1 MADSPSYTGIEPLA
15 HHSLLRMP
23 TRIIWIIAALLVS
36 FFLWAAF
43 STLDEVSTGTGKVV
57 PSSHEQTIQ
66 SLEGG
71 ILVDLKVKEG
81 DIVKAGQ
88 MLAQLDRTRTQSS
101 VDETAARAIAAE
113 ATAARLRAEVNN
125 MPLSFPVEVKAYPAL
140 IRSETAL
147 YNSRRT
153 SLATG
158 LSDLHRQLTLIKNEL
173 AMTEPLVAKG
183 AASDVE
189 VLRLQRQISEIQ
201 TRADDMQSQYM
212 VKARED
218 LEKAEAEAKAQE
230 SVTRGRSDML
240 DRLTFSSPM
249 RGIVKDIEVTT
260 KGGVIPP
267 NGRLMTIVPMDEQL
281 LVEARISPRDI
292 AFIHPGQ
299 SAMVKLS
306 AYDYSIYGGLPAKVT
321 VISPDTVQDDVRRDT
336 YYYRVW
342 VRTDSDH
349 LTNKSGHSF
358 PIVPGMV
365 ATIDIHTGSK
375 TILQYLIKPLNRA
388 KEALRER

>member
-1 MADSPSYTGIEPLA
+1 MANLSFSNQSMVDGHDPLHFPA
-15 HHSLLRMP
+15 
-23 TRIIWIIAALLVS
+23 RIVWVVVALLLC
-36 FFLWAAF
+36 FFIWAACF
-43 STLDEVSTGTGKVV
+43 SLEEVSTGTGKVV

-71 ILVDLKVKEG
+71 ILVHLNVKEG
-81 DIVKAGQ
+81 DIVQAGQ

-101 VDETAARAIAAE
+101 VEETAARAVAAE

-125 MPLSFPVEVKAYPAL
+125 TPLSFPDSVKAYPAL
-140 IRSETAL
+140 VRSESDL
-147 YNSRRT
+147 YHSRRS
-153 SLATG
+153 SLAMG
-158 LSDLHRQLTLIKNEL
+158 LRDLHQQLALIRNEL
-173 AMTEPLVAKG
+173 TMTEPLVARG

-189 VLRLQRQISEIQ
+189 VLRLKRQVSEIE
-201 TRADDMQSQYM
+201 TRADDMQNQYM

-218 LEKAEAEAKAQE
+218 LEKAEAEAKAQQ
-230 SVTRGRSDML
+230 SVTKGRSDML
-240 DRLTFSSPM
+240 DRLTFTSPV

-267 NGRLMTIVPMDEQL
+267 NGRLMTIVPLDEQL

-292 AFIHPGQ
+292 AFIHPDQ
-299 SAMVKLS
+299 RATVKLT
-306 AYDYSIYGGLPAKVT
+306 AYDYAIYGGLPAKVT
-321 VISPDTVQDDVRRDT
+321 VISPDTVQDDVKKDS

-349 LTNKSGHSF
+349 LTNKTGRNF

-375 TILQYLIKPLNRA
+375 TVLEYLIKPLNRA

>member
-1 MADSPSYTGIEPLA
+1 MANLSLSTQSMVDDRDPLHLPA
-15 HHSLLRMP
+15 RIVWIVVVMLLC
-23 TRIIWIIAALLVS
+23 
-36 FFLWAAF
+36 FFIWAACF
-43 STLDEVSTGTGKVV
+43 TLEEVSTGTGKVV

-71 ILVDLKVKEG
+71 ILVRLNVKEG
-81 DIVKAGQ
+81 DIVQAGQ

-101 VDETAARAIAAE
+101 VEETAARAVAAE

-125 MPLSFPVEVKAYPAL
+125 IPISFPDSVRAYPAL
-140 IRSETAL
+140 VKSETDL
-147 YNSRRT
+147 YRSRRN
-153 SLATG
+153 SLAMG
-158 LSDLHRQLTLIKNEL
+158 LSDLHQQLALIKNEL
-173 AMTEPLVAKG
+173 TMTEPLVARG

-189 VLRLQRQISEIQ
+189 VLRLKRQVSEIE
-201 TRADDMQSQYM
+201 TRADDMQNQYM

-218 LEKAEAEAKAQE
+218 LEKAEAEAKAQQ
-230 SVTRGRSDML
+230 SVTKGRSDML
-240 DRLTFSSPM
+240 DRLTFTSPV

-267 NGRLMTIVPMDEQL
+267 NGRLMTIVPLDEQL

-299 SAMVKLS
+299 RATVKLT
-306 AYDYSIYGGLPAKVT
+306 AYDYAIYGGLPAKVT
-321 VISPDTVQDDVRRDT
+321 VISPDTVQDDVRKDS

-349 LTNKSGHSF
+349 LTNKSGHKF

-375 TILQYLIKPLNRA
+375 TVLEYLVKPLNRA